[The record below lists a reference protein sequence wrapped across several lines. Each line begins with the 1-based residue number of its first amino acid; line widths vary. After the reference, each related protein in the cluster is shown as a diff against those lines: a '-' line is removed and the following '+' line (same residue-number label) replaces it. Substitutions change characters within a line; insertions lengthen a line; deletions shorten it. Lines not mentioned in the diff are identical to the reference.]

1 VPVDDLIISGTKP
14 VSPEAIEGVCR
25 QLAELGLIEW
35 TTYIGHGPRIGSAR
49 ITANGSSAVEL
60 GSWAGVNIQFPGR
73 VPDHPKKEVGLR
85 RDPQLVQKL
94 LERLEAYP
102 ARYGDV
108 FVVNGDDPRLAV
120 DGFTSD
126 QINYHLEQL
135 REMGYVENLR
145 SQPAIGITFSG
156 LTPHGHDFLERNR
169 EKPSPPSTL
178 VTETVSNKVFIVHGH
193 DEAAKNEIALFL
205 SSIGLEPIILHLRPN
220 GGRGLLTKFR
230 EESEGASFAVVL
242 MTPDDEGGAVGTA
255 ARRTRARQNVV
266 FELGFFIGQ
275 LGPAKVAAL
284 VKDDVENPS
293 DFDGIAYT
301 KFDSGGRWKTEL
313 ARELHHANVPFDP
326 AKAFS
331 A

>member
-1 VPVDDLIISGTKP
+1 M
-14 VSPEAIEGVCR
+14 
-25 QLAELGLIEW
+25 
-35 TTYIGHGPRIGSAR
+35 
-49 ITANGSSAVEL
+49 
-60 GSWAGVNIQFPGR
+60 
-73 VPDHPKKEVGLR
+73 KEVSLR
-85 RDPQLVQKL
+85 RDPQLIQKL
-94 LERLEAYP
+94 LEKLEAYP
-102 ARYGDV
+102 SEYGDV
-108 FVVNGDDPRLAV
+108 FSLNGDDPLLAV
-120 DGFTSD
+120 DGFRSD

-135 REMGYVENLR
+135 REMGYLD
-145 SQPAIGITFSG
+145 SPGSLPMIGTTFAG
-156 LTPHGHDFLERNR
+156 LSPSGHDFLDRSR
-169 EKPSPPSTL
+169 TKTSLSPTTSGTQ
-178 VTETVSNKVFIVHGH
+178 VMSNKVFVVHGH
-193 DEAAKNEIALFL
+193 DDAAENEVALFL
-205 SSIGLEPIILHLRPN
+205 RGIGLEPIILHLRPN

-242 MTPDDEGGAVGTA
+242 MTPDDEGGPVSTA

-313 ARELHHANVPFDP
+313 ARELHHAKVPFDA
-326 AKAFS
+326 AKALT